1 MKRSL
6 RLSLLALCTLLAI
19 IVMLTLKPIAQAA
32 AYHHF
37 CDTRT
42 GWGIPNFANV
52 ISNLPFIAI
61 GLAALARVTRP
72 ARPTRLPRRPAM
84 PTPSG
89 APPPERPPV
98 PGPIRAS
105 YGCLF
110 IGIIL
115 TGIGSAYYHWSPNN
129 DTLVF
134 DRLPMTIVFMSLLAA
149 VTGESISPRM
159 AAVTL
164 PPLLLAG
171 AGSIWYWQHTGD
183 LRPYVLVQYY
193 PILLI
198 PAILLLFP
206 SKAGKRGWPPLLWAI
221 GWYALAKVFDQ
232 LDCPIYSLGGLVSGH
247 TLKHLAAAV
256 STALLVK
263 RFRLLHANFPPNHK

>member
-6 RLSLLALCTLLAI
+6 RLSLLALGTLLAI

-52 ISNLPFIAI
+52 ISNLPFVAI
-61 GLAALARVTRP
+61 GIAGLVALR
-72 ARPTRLPRRPAM
+72 RRPAM
-84 PTPSG
+84 PTPTG
-89 APPPERPPV
+89 APPPKRPPT

-115 TGIGSAYYHWSPNN
+115 TGIGSTYYHLAPNN
-129 DTLVF
+129 DTLLF

-149 VTGESISPRM
+149 ISGESISPRT
-159 AAVTL
+159 AAATL
-164 PPLLLAG
+164 APLLLAG
-171 AGSIWYWQHTGD
+171 AASIWYWHFTGD
-183 LRPYVLVQYY
+183 LRPYILVQYY
-193 PILLI
+193 PIVLI

-206 SKAGKRGWPPLLWAI
+206 SAAGKRGWPPLLWAI
-221 GWYALAKVFDQ
+221 GWYALAKLFDQ

-256 STALLVK
+256 STGLLVK
-263 RFRLLHANFPPNHK
+263 RFRLLHANFLHSTIPTDLPPNHN

>member
-6 RLSLLALCTLLAI
+6 RLSLLALGTLLAI
-19 IVMLTLKPIAQAA
+19 IIMLMLKPIAQAA

-42 GWGIPNFANV
+42 FWGIPNYANV
-52 ISNLPFIAI
+52 ISNLPFVLI
-61 GLAALARVTRP
+61 GLAALARLR
-72 ARPTRLPRRPAM
+72 RRPLI
-84 PTPSG
+84 PTS
-89 APPPERPPV
+89 
-98 PGPIRAS
+98 IRAS
-105 YGCLF
+105 YACLF

-115 TGIGSAYYHWSPNN
+115 TGIGSAYYHCSPNN
-129 DTLVF
+129 DTLTF

-149 VTGESISPRM
+149 ITGESISHRM

-164 PPLLLAG
+164 IPLLLAG
-171 AGSIWYWQHTGD
+171 AASIWYWQYTGD

-193 PILLI
+193 PIVLI

-206 SKAGKRGWPPLLWAI
+206 SKAGNRGWPPLLWAI

-256 STALLVK
+256 STGLLVK
-263 RFRLLHANFPPNHK
+263 RFRLLHANIPPTRVGP